1 MGDHQDIAA
10 GTGGAGPAASA
21 DPPDRGR
28 RFGTVAEAYAAY
40 RPDYPDTAVD
50 WALAPLMARA
60 SERELELLDLA
71 AGTGKLT
78 AALVRRSSR
87 VTAVEP
93 DPDMLAVLRA
103 ALAPPAGPVRALRG
117 TAEGIPLPAASVDA
131 VLVGQAF
138 HWFDPERAGRE
149 IARVLRP
156 GGVLAALWNA
166 EDGSVDWVAG
176 YHEAASV
183 HRRVPGVPAGG
194 DRADL
199 PRMTYFTPTAR
210 AEFRHTRRVTVAGIV
225 GELGTHSWALLST
238 PEERAEVFAQVQDYL
253 TGPCGPVKG
262 ADGVFELPLRT
273 AVFRAERL
281 PEPVGER
288 DAEPRAAGS
297 PAARP
302 PGPPA
307 ERDAERR

>member
-1 MGDHQDIAA
+1 MADQEE
-10 GTGGAGPAASA
+10 GAG
-21 DPPDRGR
+21 DPSDRGR
-28 RFGTVAEAYAAY
+28 RFGAVAEAYAVY
-40 RPDYPDTAVD
+40 RPDYPDAAVD
-50 WALAPLMARA
+50 WALAPLTTRCPG
-60 SERELELLDLA
+60 RELELLDLA

-78 AALVRRSSR
+78 AALVRRSGR

-103 ALAPPAGPVRALRG
+103 ELAPPAGPVRALRG
-117 TAEGIPLPAASVDA
+117 TAEDIPLPDASVDA

-138 HWFDPERAGRE
+138 HWFDPERAGLE

-166 EDGSVDWVAG
+166 EDDSVDWVAG

-183 HRRVPGVPAGG
+183 HRRVPGVPTGG
-194 DRADL
+194 NRADL
-199 PRMTYFTPTAR
+199 PRLAYFTPSAR
-210 AEFRHTRRVTVAGIV
+210 TEFGHTRPVTAPGIV

-238 PEERAEVFAQVQDYL
+238 PEERATVFARVRAYL
-253 TGPCGPVKG
+253 TGPSGPATG
-262 ADGVFELPLRT
+262 PDEVFELPLRT

-281 PEPVGER
+281 PGPVDER
-288 DAEPRAAGS
+288 GVEPRVAGS

-302 PGPPA
+302 PGPPD